1 VFSGL
6 ALAMSAFSLVES
18 IMSYRP
24 AGPRVSVAT
33 HAFSWRNNELW
44 LAVRLANAG
53 KGEIAFVIAG

>member
-6 ALAMSAFSLVES
+6 ALAMSAFSLVVS
-18 IMSYRP
+18 TMSYRP

-33 HAFSWRNNELW
+33 HAFSWRNNEL
-44 LAVRLANAG
+44 RLANAG